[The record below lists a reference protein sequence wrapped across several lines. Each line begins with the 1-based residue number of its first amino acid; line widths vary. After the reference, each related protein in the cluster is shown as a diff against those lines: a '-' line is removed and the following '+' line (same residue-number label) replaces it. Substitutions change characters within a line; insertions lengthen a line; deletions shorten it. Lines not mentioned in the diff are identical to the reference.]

1 MVCFGA
7 NILRVHPNIALEALL
22 CTNLIPTHLSVDID
36 NTCPCTHT
44 ELSNSTCSV
53 VIWLLQGITQRN
65 RRGITHRSQREDCVL
80 LCGGCI
86 SRAIHQNLLI
96 GRPFCGMEPVSVM

>member
-7 NILRVHPNIALEALL
+7 NILRVHPNIALL

-36 NTCPCTHT
+36 NTCPCTRT

-53 VIWLLQGITQRN
+53 VIGSYKVLHNETGEVSRTEAKEK
-65 RRGITHRSQREDCVL
+65 TAFFCVVV
-80 LCGGCI
+80 
-86 SRAIHQNLLI
+86 A
-96 GRPFCGMEPVSVM
+96 